1 MSLLSESGSDLPKP
15 TQILVAFS
23 EILTNYW
30 YLIIAGIGIIALVFK
45 TFITSES
52 GRRDWDN
59 FKLNLPVIGKLNEKI
74 IAVRFTR
81 TLSTLLSSGMSMMQS
96 LEIVSKVVNNRIV
109 MDQLAVTKEDIRTGM
124 SLSESLKK
132 VTAMP
137 PMVYSMIGIG
147 EESGTIEEMME
158 KSAEYFD
165 DEVENAIQ
173 KLVSMM
179 EPLMIVFMGIVVGFI
194 VISMMLPIFDLYD
207 AMG

>member
-1 MSLLSESGSDLPKP
+1 
-15 TQILVAFS
+15 
-23 EILTNYW
+23 
-30 YLIIAGIGIIALVFK
+30 
-45 TFITSES
+45 
-52 GRRDWDN
+52 
-59 FKLNLPVIGKLNEKI
+59 
-74 IAVRFTR
+74 
-81 TLSTLLSSGMSMMQS
+81 MMQS